1 MNSIAF
7 VGTYPPRRCGIA
19 TFTDHLFQNI
29 QSVGKRNDRDK
40 VIVLCNENDDLTA
53 YQNRPNFWLLPM
65 NNRADYKQMAKK
77 VNSSDISLVVLEHE
91 FGIFGGEAGEYIID
105 FVKELK
111 KPLITTFHTIFADPP
126 MPYRRIQ
133 QSIADESD
141 AIIVMN
147 RQAIS
152 YLKRAYRLPEEKIYY
167 IPHGSPKPRKKERK
181 SLRHFLGF
189 ENRKVLL
196 TFGLLNRGKGIESVI
211 ASLPG
216 VVEKVPETLY
226 VIAGQTHPEVKKR
239 EGEAYRKELE
249 ELIKRLKLENNVKM
263 VDRYFSEDELVSY
276 LTACDLFI
284 TPYPGMQQITSG
296 TLAYAVGVGRAV
308 LTTPY
313 EHARDLL
320 NGCEELILPYGD
332 TKAWEQ
338 TLLKL
343 LSNDEELHKWEN
355 RIREIGEATH
365 WPNVAKQHLQLFS
378 KLIEETNGEMKTAGG
393 F

>member
-1 MNSIAF
+1 M
-7 VGTYPPRRCGIA
+7 
-19 TFTDHLFQNI
+19 
-29 QSVGKRNDRDK
+29 
-40 VIVLCNENDDLTA
+40 
-53 YQNRPNFWLLPM
+53 
-65 NNRADYKQMAKK
+65 
-77 VNSSDISLVVLEHE
+77 
-91 FGIFGGEAGEYIID
+91 
-105 FVKELK
+105 
-111 KPLITTFHTIFADPP
+111 
-126 MPYRRIQ
+126 
-133 QSIADESD
+133 
-141 AIIVMN
+141 
-147 RQAIS
+147 
-152 YLKRAYRLPEEKIYY
+152 
-167 IPHGSPKPRKKERK
+167 
-181 SLRHFLGF
+181 
-189 ENRKVLL
+189 L